1 MWQAWVYK
9 VATDFSL
16 VQFSGKRFQKA
27 YGQTTGLVLPLSG
40 SYVSIVIR
48 ELVVDAVEDFAKAR
62 LVRDGVAHLF
72 QIVLVG

>member
-16 VQFSGKRFQKA
+16 VQFSGKRMSKQ
-27 YGQTTGLVLPLSG
+27 LG
-40 SYVSIVIR
+40 SFWPCRTDTLLFAIY
-48 ELVVDAVEDFAKAR
+48 ELVVDAVKDFAKAC
-62 LVRDGVAHLF
+62 LVRNGVSHIF

>member
-16 VQFSGKRFQKA
+16 VQFSGKRMSKQ
-27 YGQTTGLVLPLSG
+27 LG
-40 SYVSIVIR
+40 SFWPCRAHTFLFVIR

>member
-16 VQFSGKRFQKA
+16 VQFSGKRMSKQ
-27 YGQTTGLVLPLSG
+27 LG
-40 SYVSIVIR
+40 SFWPCRADTLLFAIY
-48 ELVVDAVEDFAKAR
+48 ELVVDAVKDFAEAC
-62 LVRDGVAHLF
+62 LVRNGVAHIF